1 MKPTAA
7 RPNRGGPPGKP
18 HREAVAQAG
27 ETSDVQRYL
36 RALFARDERGALIEV
51 RYRYRDGMRRAFF
64 DVTDTA
70 SAARA
75 IVRLATRTD
84 VYVGVA
90 PRVRRAGGKDAIER
104 VWSLWADL
112 DHPDAGAALDD
123 LPVAPAIQI
132 ASGGIGHLH
141 VYWPLATAV
150 SVEVAERGNRRLA
163 AQLHADSGAV
173 TNAATI
179 LRPPNSY
186 WHKTAPPKPV
196 VLLRFDEVTT
206 TVQAATAGIAPDPV
220 CAPPLPSAMR
230 IVRRGEDPLRAL
242 DPALYVGVLTG
253 QPVGRSRKVRCPL
266 HDDRTPSLHVYEAPE
281 DGWFCFGCRFHGH
294 SVYDLAGAMWNLDTR
309 GSDFVELR
317 SRLYEL
323 LLPGQTPPSGRR
335 ATSRSRR

>member
-1 MKPTAA
+1 M
-7 RPNRGGPPGKP
+7 
-18 HREAVAQAG
+18 
-27 ETSDVQRYL
+27 
-36 RALFARDERGALIEV
+36 

-64 DVTDTA
+64 DVTDT
-70 SAARA
+70 SDAARSIA
-75 IVRLATRTD
+75 RLATATD

-112 DHPDAGAALDD
+112 DHPDACAALDD

-150 SVEVAERGNRRLA
+150 TVEVAEQGNRRLA

-186 WHKTAPPKPV
+186 SHKTAPPEPV
-196 VLLRFDEVTT
+196 VLVRFDEVTT
-206 TVQAATAGIAPDPV
+206 TVQAVTAGIASDPV
-220 CAPPLPSAMR
+220 CAPVLPSAMR

-242 DPALYVGVLTG
+242 DPALYVSVLTG
-253 QPVGRSRKVRCPL
+253 QPVGRSRKVRCPF

-281 DGWFCFGCRFHGH
+281 DGLFCFGCRFHGH

-323 LLPGQTPPSGRR
+323 FLPGQTPSSGGR
-335 ATSRSRR
+335 AALRSRR